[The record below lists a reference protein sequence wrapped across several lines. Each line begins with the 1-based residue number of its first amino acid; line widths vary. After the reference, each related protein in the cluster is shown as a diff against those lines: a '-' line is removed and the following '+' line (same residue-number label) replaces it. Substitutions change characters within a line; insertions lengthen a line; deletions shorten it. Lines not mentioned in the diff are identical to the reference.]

1 MPRSTHYVAVMPA
14 GMVTRALALYRE
26 SARQHE
32 EQALL
37 ESLTPRERQVLAMM
51 THGTDNRT
59 MARRLHI
66 SYATVRTHVR
76 SILAKLGARSQLEAV
91 AKAREWGFRG

>member
-1 MPRSTHYVAVMPA
+1 VPA
-14 GMVTRALALYRE
+14 GIVTRALALYRE
-26 SARQHE
+26 SARRHKGH
-32 EQALL
+32 ALL
-37 ESLTPRERQVLAMM
+37 ESLTPREKQILAMM

-59 MARRLHI
+59 MAERLQI